1 MLKTSTVREAT
12 RQCWVEFGLDGGTDG
27 VSGGDGGGD
36 KAGSSDSKGADAEA
50 ASASKVEVK
59 PIPLERVRLRK
70 YNQYTKSA
78 QQPFDQDLDKTCA
91 DVKLTS
97 NAGMVWCGVC
107 HGGWRSHFDTHAPLT
122 PLTLP
127 PCTMHTQR

>member
-36 KAGSSDSKGADAEA
+36 KGGSSDSKGADAEA
-50 ASASKVEVK
+50 ASASKVDVK

-97 NAGMVWCGVC
+97 NAGMVWCVMGGGV
-107 HGGWRSHFDTHAPLT
+107 HTLTH
-122 PLTLP
+122 
-127 PCTMHTQR
+127 MHR